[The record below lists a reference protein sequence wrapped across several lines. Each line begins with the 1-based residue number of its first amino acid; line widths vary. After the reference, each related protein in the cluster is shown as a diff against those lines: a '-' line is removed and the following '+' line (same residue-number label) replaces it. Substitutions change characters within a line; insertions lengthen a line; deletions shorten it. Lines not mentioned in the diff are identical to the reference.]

1 MEKLTIKEAAE
12 YIGKSTSWLRKK
24 ILNNEI
30 HAEKESFKYGE
41 RYIIEK
47 QELDNY
53 QKIAK
58 MKKESIDVVEVEE
71 KISKKDLMNELVE
84 AVYSQNKK
92 LINKSIK
99 KVTDKIDQQNKAI
112 EKLINE
118 NENIKRELNKIR
130 KHQDKSL
137 WNKVTN
143 IIK

>member
-58 MKKESIDVVEVEE
+58 MKKESIEVVEVEE
-71 KISKKDLMNELVE
+71 KITKKDLMNELVE
-84 AVYSQNKK
+84 AVNSQNKK
-92 LINKSIK
+92 LINNSLK
-99 KVTDKIDQQNKAI
+99 KVTDKIDQQNKTI
-112 EKLINE
+112 QKLLKE
-118 NENIKRELNKIR
+118 NKNIKGELKKIR

-137 WNKVTN
+137 WNKIKN
-143 IIK
+143 IFK

>member
-41 RYIIEK
+41 RYKISKE
-47 QELDNY
+47 ELDNY
-53 QKIAK
+53 QQKAKII
-58 MKKESIDVVEVEE
+58 KESVEVVEVEE